1 MEVCLVFPCKKKST
15 RSLIYV
21 SFFYNT
27 GMAASKEAADLGA
40 KVACLDFVKPSP
52 KGTTWGLGGRN
63 SALCL
68 LFLKKV
74 YRASLLASMACA
86 VVGRMKLAGH
96 HLTLGLVKLDLTL
109 ALL

>member
-1 MEVCLVFPCKKKST
+1 
-15 RSLIYV
+15 
-21 SFFYNT
+21 
-27 GMAASKEAADLGA
+27 MAASKEAADLGA

-63 SALCL
+63 SNSALCL

-74 YRASLLASMACA
+74 YPASLLASMACA
-86 VVGRMKLAGH
+86 VGRVKLAGH